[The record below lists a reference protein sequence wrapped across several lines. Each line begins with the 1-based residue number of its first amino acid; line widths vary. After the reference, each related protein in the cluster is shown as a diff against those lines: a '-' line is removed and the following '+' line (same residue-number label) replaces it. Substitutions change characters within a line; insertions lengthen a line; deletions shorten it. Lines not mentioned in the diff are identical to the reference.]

1 MLELARKM
9 EKESAK
15 EYNAWANECAANS
28 DAISKQIFEGLVGE
42 EEKHFD
48 QFDIE
53 IKNIEK
59 FGDSYLALQSIER
72 SKNVSAR

>member
-1 MLELARKM
+1 M

-15 EYNAWANECAANS
+15 EYNEWANECASNS

-48 QFDIE
+48 QFDTE

-59 FGDSYLALQSIER
+59 FGDNYLALQSIER
-72 SKNVSAR
+72 SKNISAK